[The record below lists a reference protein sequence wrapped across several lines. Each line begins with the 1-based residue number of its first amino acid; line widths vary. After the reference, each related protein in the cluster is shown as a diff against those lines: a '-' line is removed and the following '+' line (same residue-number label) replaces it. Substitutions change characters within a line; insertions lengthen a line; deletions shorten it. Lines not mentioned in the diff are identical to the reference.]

1 MRIAAVLLAVLVL
14 AGCGGG
20 TRTVTATV
28 TRTTTVEQRQPTAP
42 PGPQNTTYFGQ
53 ISSVSKVDAKR
64 FLLVLR
70 PQLYLVG
77 VTANVVGA
85 AQQGTQCAPLACPGV
100 DDDRLVIPA
109 GNQPLTF
116 ILPAKTSGTVLTG
129 VGNNGTTTVSGAQL
143 AALVGGAKTPHLTET
158 LVSGVWLAVNV
169 DTVTAF
175 AQQFQP

>member
-1 MRIAAVLLAVLVL
+1 MRLAAVVLGVVVL

-28 TRTTTVEQRQPTAP
+28 TRTVEKPQPSVP

-53 ISSVSKVDAKR
+53 IVSVTKAAPKR

-70 PQLYLVG
+70 PQFYLVG

-85 AQQGTQCAPLACPGV
+85 AEQGTRCAPLACPGV

-109 GNQPLTF
+109 GTRSLTF
-116 ILPAKTSGTVLTG
+116 VLPAATSGTVLTG
-129 VGNNGTTTVSGAQL
+129 VGNNGTTTVSGAQF
-143 AALVGGAKTPHLTET
+143 AALVDGAKTPHLTET
-158 LVSGVWLAVNV
+158 LVSGVWLAVDV
-169 DTVTAF
+169 DTVTSF

>member
-1 MRIAAVLLAVLVL
+1 MRLAAVLLGVAVL

-20 TRTVTATV
+20 TRTLTATV
-28 TRTTTVEQRQPTAP
+28 TRTTTVEKPQPNAP

-53 ISSVSKVDAKR
+53 IVSVTKSAPKR

-70 PQLYLVG
+70 PQFYLVG

-85 AQQGTQCAPLACPGV
+85 AQQGTRCAPLACPGV
-100 DDDRLVIPA
+100 DDDRIVIPA
-109 GNQPLTF
+109 GTRSLTF
-116 ILPAKTSGTVLTG
+116 VLPATTSGTVLTG
-129 VGNNGTTTVSGAQL
+129 VGNNGTTTVTGAQL

-158 LVSGVWLAVNV
+158 LVSGVWLAIDV
-169 DTVTAF
+169 DTVTSF